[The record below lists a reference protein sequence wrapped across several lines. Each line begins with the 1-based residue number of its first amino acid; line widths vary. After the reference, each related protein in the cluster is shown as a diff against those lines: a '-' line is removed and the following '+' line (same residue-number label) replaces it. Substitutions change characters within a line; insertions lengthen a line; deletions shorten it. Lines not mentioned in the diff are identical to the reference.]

1 MAGLDIRSSDKED
14 KENNNK
20 NNRLIFFSC
29 SLAIINKIPFYYR
42 LKELLANPYP
52 RYTPKNL

>member
-14 KENNNK
+14 KENNN
-20 NNRLIFFSC
+20 LIFFSC